1 MFPDPSLTPEN
12 LSTVLDSMSDERWKG
27 FGAYANIPRSE
38 RDRIERRYS
47 SEKEKKQAIIHSLTS
62 THPALSWTR
71 IAHALYNIADTSNDE
86 SCLRALDR
94 LQQLFPIGIHVGI
107 HFYMYTMMCMLH
119 VHCMY
124 FVYNYVADVVYMY
137 IHVHTCIVLYEYTSL
152 PVQEGIAP
160 NRSTNRR

>member
-12 LSTVLDSMSDERWKG
+12 LSTVLDSMSDERWKR
-27 FGAYANIPRSE
+27 FGSYANIPLSE
-38 RDRIERRYS
+38 RDKIDKQYS
-47 SEKEKKQAIIHSLTS
+47 SEREKKQAVIHSLTS

-71 IAHALYNIADTSNDE
+71 IARALYMTAWESNDE

-119 VHCMY
+119 VCTL
-124 FVYNYVADVVYMY
+124 Y
-137 IHVHTCIVLYEYTSL
+137 ITM
-152 PVQEGIAP
+152 
-160 NRSTNRR
+160 